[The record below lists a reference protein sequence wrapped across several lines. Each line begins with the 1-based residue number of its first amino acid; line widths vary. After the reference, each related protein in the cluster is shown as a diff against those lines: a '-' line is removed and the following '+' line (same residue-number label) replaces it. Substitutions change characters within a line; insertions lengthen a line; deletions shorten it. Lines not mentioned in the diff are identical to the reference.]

1 MRLSG
6 ALALWHNKAMT
17 SPGPP
22 APLPVTGMPLVLTLL
37 VAANVLPELIL
48 QLSDRGLVFSPG
60 LRSWAYAMGAFQ
72 PDLLNGPGPL
82 FGAQPLSM
90 FLSYGF
96 LHTGLMHLA
105 LNMFGLIWLGRLI
118 LSYRTSES
126 FVLFYLMSMIGAA
139 EVFALIG
146 AGTGIT
152 VGASGALFGL
162 FGVYAI
168 DAGFLASAKPTNE
181 ETSLQFFRLS
191 LATVVL
197 ALSDLASQ
205 SLLGSLSAWQA
216 HTGGFLTGA
225 VIALLSPPR
234 YRLPKQADH

>member
-1 MRLSG
+1 MN
-6 ALALWHNKAMT
+6 A
-17 SPGPP
+17 PGPP
-22 APLPVTGMPLVLTLL
+22 VPDRFTGLPLVLLVLL
-37 VAANVLPELIL
+37 AANVLPELIL
-48 QLSDRGLVFSPG
+48 QLSDQGLVFSPT
-60 LRSWAYAMGAFQ
+60 LRRWCYALGAFH
-72 PDLLNGPGPL
+72 PDLLSGPGPL
-82 FGAQPLSM
+82 FGAQPLTM
-90 FLSYGF
+90 FLTYGF
-96 LHTGLMHLA
+96 LHTGLMHLL

-139 EVFALIG
+139 EVFVLINT
-146 AGTGIT
+146 GTDPT

-168 DAGFLASAKPTNE
+168 DAGFLASAKPTKE

-191 LATVVL
+191 VATVVL
-197 ALSDLASQ
+197 ALSDVASQ

-225 VIALLSPPR
+225 VMALLSPPR
-234 YRLPKQADH
+234 YRTPN

>member
-1 MRLSG
+1 MN
-6 ALALWHNKAMT
+6 H
-17 SPGPP
+17 PGPP
-22 APLPVTGMPLVLTLL
+22 VPDRFTGLPLVLLVLL
-37 VAANVLPELIL
+37 AANVLPELIL
-48 QLSDRGLVFSPG
+48 QLADRGLVSSPA
-60 LRSWAYAMGAFQ
+60 LRRWFYALGAFQ
-72 PDLLNGPGPL
+72 PDLLEGPGPL
-82 FGAQPLSM
+82 FAGQSVTM
-90 FLSYGF
+90 FVTYGF

-105 LNMFGLIWLGRLI
+105 INMFGLIWLGRLI

-139 EVFALIG
+139 EVFVLIST
-146 AGTGIT
+146 GTAPT

-168 DAGFLASAKPTNE
+168 DAGFLASAKPSKE

-197 ALSDLASQ
+197 ALSDVASQ

-225 VIALLSPPR
+225 VMALLSPPR
-234 YRLPKQADH
+234 YRMPN

>member
-1 MRLSG
+1 MN
-6 ALALWHNKAMT
+6 A
-17 SPGPP
+17 PG
-22 APLPVTGMPLVLTLL
+22 LPVPNRFFGLPLVLLVLL
-37 VAANVLPELIL
+37 AANVLPELIL
-48 QLSDRGLVFSPG
+48 QLSDRGLVFSPA
-60 LRSWAYAMGAFQ
+60 LRRWAYALGAFR
-72 PDLLNGPGPL
+72 PDLLSGPGPL
-82 FGAQPLSM
+82 FGAQSLTM
-90 FLSYGF
+90 FLTYGF
-96 LHTGLMHLA
+96 LHTGLMHL
-105 LNMFGLIWLGRLI
+105 LINMFGLIWLGRLV

-139 EVFALIG
+139 EVFVLINT
-146 AGTGIT
+146 GTDPT

-168 DAGFLASAKPTNE
+168 DAGFLASAKPSKE

-197 ALSDLASQ
+197 ALSDVASQ

-225 VIALLSPPR
+225 TMALLSPPR
-234 YRLPKQADH
+234 TRVPS

>member
-1 MRLSG
+1 MGLVRG
-6 ALALWHNKAMT
+6 RKPLAQQGMT
-17 SPGPP
+17 PAGPP
-22 APLPVTGMPLVLTLL
+22 APHPVTGLPLVLLVLL
-37 VAANVLPELIL
+37 LANVLPELIL
-48 QLSDRGLVFSPG
+48 QLSDRGLVAFPG
-60 LRSWAYAMGAFQ
+60 LRNLCYTMGAFQ
-72 PDLLNGPGPL
+72 PDLLTGPGPL
-82 FGAQPLSM
+82 FSLQPLTM
-90 FLSYGF
+90 FFTYGF
-96 LHTGLMHLA
+96 LHTGLTHLVI
-105 LNMFGLIWLGRLI
+105 NMGGLIWLGRLI

-139 EVFALIG
+139 ELFSLIG

-225 VIALLSPPR
+225 VMALLSPPR
-234 YRLPKQADH
+234 YRMPR

>member
-1 MRLSG
+1 M
-6 ALALWHNKAMT
+6 NP
-17 SPGPP
+17 PGPP
-22 APLPVTGMPLVLTLL
+22 VPDRFTGLPLVLLVLL
-37 VAANVLPELIL
+37 AANVLPELIL
-48 QLSDRGLVFSPG
+48 QLSDRGILFSPG
-60 LRSWAYAMGAFQ
+60 WRRWCFALGAFQ
-72 PDLLNGPGPL
+72 PDLLEGPGPL

-90 FLSYGF
+90 FLTYGF

-118 LSYRTSES
+118 LSYRSSET

-139 EVFALIG
+139 EVFVLIS
-146 AGTGIT
+146 TGSAPT

-162 FGVYAI
+162 LGVYAI
-168 DAGFLASAKPTNE
+168 DAGYLASSKPSNE

-191 LATVVL
+191 LATVLL
-197 ALSDLASQ
+197 ALSDVASQ

-225 VIALLSPPR
+225 TMALLSPPR
-234 YRLPKQADH
+234 YRVPN